1 MDGCF
6 QNLLEGNAF
15 FLLFIVIL
23 NISVKWNNLLTKIIR
38 NHVKQCSYHKWY
50 WKLQSKS
57 FNRYIQFNFILHV
70 IRMSLLC
77 HLYIRGCHSY
87 IIRMS
92 LVCTRISSVCHSYV
106 FVCHSYVTPIY
117 LYIIRMSHVC
127 TRMSF
132 VCHSYVLVCHLYVTR
147 IYSYVI
153 YMSLVCTRMSFVCH
167 SSVALPWTLVKRV
180 FLIIDYSLDKR
191 IVRYK
196 VKNYFYSAYKW
207 LLLKV
212 MIGVLKTF
220 WNDFVKIKSVN
231 VEIFPGGR
239 FHLL

>member
-1 MDGCF
+1 MVWYKKATLLKSYFSIEVLLLVCCIFSEHLFLKTPLDGCF

-23 NISVKWNNLLTKIIR
+23 NISVKWNSLLTKIIR

-77 HLYIRGCHSY
+77 HLYIRVCHSY

-92 LVCTRISSVCHSYV
+92 LVFTRISSVCHSYV

-132 VCHSYVLVCHLYVTR
+132 VCHSYILVCHLYVTGM
-147 IYSYVI
+147 YSYVI
-153 YMSLVCTRMSFVCH
+153 RMSLVCGF
-167 SSVALPWTLVKRV
+167 TLNPCKTC
-180 FLIIDYSLDKR
+180 FFD
-191 IVRYK
+191 
-196 VKNYFYSAYKW
+196 NW
-207 LLLKV
+207 L
-212 MIGVLKTF
+212 
-220 WNDFVKIKSVN
+220 
-231 VEIFPGGR
+231 
-239 FHLL
+239 